1 MYMYVCIR
9 MHMRESITISRKGEH
24 NSYRRI
30 DWRRLGARSVV
41 MVGNGMSECQ
51 ELRSDRFSRARRNTA
66 SLRTWFTAAI

>member
-41 MVGNGMSECQ
+41 MVGNGMSGTAK
-51 ELRSDRFSRARRNTA
+51 RSILSREEEH
-66 SLRTWFTAAI
+66 SKP